1 MKSIGSMIRAYF
13 ERRRGEFS
21 RWWAAPAKVKDRV
34 RGAAIGAIGAFWIGG
49 LGRLM
54 LGPLPVSISEAAAW
68 GLGGALVGAA
78 AGIAFPK
85 VVSCVLFPF
94 STFGASS

>member
-1 MKSIGSMIRAYF
+1 MIREYI
-13 ERRRGEFS
+13 ERRRSEFL

-34 RGAAIGAIGAFWIGG
+34 LGATIGAIGAFWIGA
-49 LGRLM
+49 LGRLA
-54 LGPLPVSISEAAAW
+54 LGQLPASLSEVAVW
-68 GLGGALVGAA
+68 GLGGALVGAV

-94 STFGASS
+94 SIFGTSP